1 MVQTDLR
8 EFLAAV
14 DSAGQLKT
22 VKGAHWDKEIGAVTE
37 VLYRQKV
44 DQAPALI
51 FDDIPG
57 YPNGMRCLYGLS
69 LIHI

>member
-1 MVQTDLR
+1 MIQTDLR

-57 YPNGMRCLYGLS
+57 LS
-69 LIHI
+69 LIHISEPTRPY